1 MMFNLNIKTEHE
13 LLDQIKLMSDVINHL
28 QKKCNYF
35 ERIIEELKYVALS
48 QGHLLNN
55 YEK

>member
-1 MMFNLNIKTEHE
+1 MFNLNIKTEHE

>member
-1 MMFNLNIKTEHE
+1 MFNLNIKTEHD
-13 LLDQIKLMSDVINHL
+13 LLEQIKLMSDVINHL

-35 ERIIEELKYVALS
+35 ERIIEELKYVALC